1 MNSIRLLR
9 LALRGVN
16 TNRTRSF
23 LTVLG
28 ILIGVASVIV
38 LVSVGNGSAIAVAK
52 RFDALGTNTLT
63 VLPGGFGRGARQG
76 GGAQLS
82 MKDVVALRDPEYKS
96 VIRNVV
102 PVVSAQSI
110 VGTYAESTTTVA
122 RVTGTEP
129 EMVDAGNWDVQSG
142 RYFDNGEVEDRQRVV
157 VIGAR
162 VADNLFGTEIQ
173 PVGQQISLSN
183 IAFEI
188 VGVLTP
194 KGSSGNNDQDDIAF
208 IPITTA
214 QDTLVGRTNLNQIVV
229 QATSRKTTTD
239 AQGAVTTVLSS
250 RYPSNNGSSFAVLNQ
265 ASLLQS
271 SNDSSKTLT
280 VLLAAVAAI
289 SLLVGGIGIMNIMLV
304 TVTERTREIGIRK
317 AVGAPKGA
325 ILGQFL
331 FEASV
336 LGAVGGAL
344 GVAVGLIGSRFKVAG
359 TVPVVRWDSVA
370 LALFVAVAI
379 SVFFGFYPANR
390 AASMRPID
398 ALRHE

>member
-1 MNSIRLLR
+1 MNSVRLLR

-63 VLPGGFGRGARQG
+63 VLPGGFGRGARLG

-96 VIRNVV
+96 VVRNVV

-110 VGTYAESTTTVA
+110 VGTYAEATTTVA

-129 EMVDAGNWDVQSG
+129 AMVDAGNWDVQSG
-142 RYFDNGEVEDRQRVV
+142 RYFDSGEVEDRQRVA

-162 VADNLFGTEIQ
+162 VADNLFGSDIQ

-188 VGVLTP
+188 VGVLAP
-194 KGSSGNNDQDDIAF
+194 KGSSGNTDQDDIAF

-214 QDTLVGRTNLNQIVV
+214 QDTLIGRTNLNQIVV
-229 QATSRKTTTD
+229 QATSRKTTTE
-239 AQGAVTTVLSS
+239 AQAAVTTILAS

-344 GVAVGLIGSRFKVAG
+344 GVAVGLFGSRFKVAG
-359 TVPVVRWDSVA
+359 TVPVVRWDSVV

>member
-1 MNSIRLLR
+1 MNSVRLLR

-82 MKDVVALRDPEYKS
+82 MKDVIALRDPEYKS

-110 VGTYAESTTTVA
+110 VGTYAEATTTVA
-122 RVTGTEP
+122 RVAGTEP
-129 EMVDAGNWDVQSG
+129 AMVDAGNWDVQSG
-142 RYFDNGEVEDRQRVV
+142 RYFDSGEVEDRQRVV

-188 VGVLTP
+188 VGVLAP

-229 QATSRKTTTD
+229 QATSRKTTTE
-239 AQGAVTTVLSS
+239 AQAAVTTVLAS

-344 GVAVGLIGSRFKVAG
+344 GVAVGLFGSRFKVAG

>member
-1 MNSIRLLR
+1 MNTVRLLR
-9 LALRGVN
+9 LAMRGVN

-23 LTVLG
+23 LTILG

-82 MKDVVALRDPEYKS
+82 MKDVVALRDAEYKS

-110 VGTYAESTTTVA
+110 VGVYAEATTTVA

-142 RYFDNGEVEDRQRVV
+142 RYFDTGEVDDRQRVA

-183 IAFEI
+183 ISFEV

-214 QDTLVGRTNLNQIVV
+214 QDTLVGRTSLNQIVV
-229 QATSRKTTTD
+229 QATSRKTTTE
-239 AQGAVTTVLSS
+239 AQAAVTSVLAS

-344 GVAVGLIGSRFKVAG
+344 GVAVGLVGSRFKVAG

-370 LALFVAVAI
+370 LALCVAVAI

>member
-1 MNSIRLLR
+1 MSSVRLLR

-82 MKDVVALRDPEYKS
+82 MKDVIALRDPQYKS
-96 VIRNVV
+96 VVRNVV

-110 VGTYAESTTTVA
+110 VGTYAEATTTVA

-129 EMVDAGNWDVQSG
+129 EMVDAGNWEVQSG
-142 RYFDNGEVEDRQRVV
+142 RYFDSGEIEDRQRVV

-162 VADNLFGTEIQ
+162 VADNLFGTDIQ

-229 QATSRKTTTD
+229 QATSRKTTND
-239 AQGAVTTVLSS
+239 AQAAVTTVLSS

>member
-1 MNSIRLLR
+1 MNSVRLLR

-82 MKDVVALRDPEYKS
+82 MKDVIALRDPEYKS

-110 VGTYAESTTTVA
+110 VGTYAEATTTVA

-129 EMVDAGNWDVQSG
+129 AMVDAGNWEVQSG
-142 RYFDNGEVEDRQRVV
+142 RYFDSGEVDDRQRVV

-229 QATSRKTTTD
+229 QATSRKTTND
-239 AQGAVTTVLSS
+239 AQAAVSTVLSS

>member
-1 MNSIRLLR
+1 MNSVRLLR

-82 MKDVVALRDPEYKS
+82 MKDVIALRDPEYKS

-110 VGTYAESTTTVA
+110 VGTYAEATTTVA

-142 RYFDNGEVEDRQRVV
+142 RYFDSGEVEDRQRVA

-188 VGVLTP
+188 VGVLTS

-214 QDTLVGRTNLNQIVV
+214 QDTLVGRTSLNQIVV

-239 AQGAVTTVLSS
+239 AQGAVTTVLAS

-336 LGAVGGAL
+336 LGAAGGAL

>member
-1 MNSIRLLR
+1 MNAVRLLR
-9 LALRGVN
+9 LAMRGVN

-82 MKDVVALRDPEYKS
+82 MKDVVALRDPEYRS
-96 VIRNVV
+96 VVRNVV

-110 VGTYAESTTTVA
+110 VGTFAEATTTVA
-122 RVTGTEP
+122 RVSGTEP
-129 EMVDAGNWDVQSG
+129 EMVEAGNWDVQSG
-142 RYFDNGEVEDRQRVV
+142 RYFDAGELDDRQRVV
-157 VIGAR
+157 VVGAR
-162 VADNLFGTEIQ
+162 VADNLFGTEVQ

-183 IAFEI
+183 ISFEI

-194 KGSSGNNDQDDIAF
+194 KGSSGNTDQDDIAF

-214 QDTLVGRTNLNQIVV
+214 QDTLIGRSNLNQIVV
-229 QATSRKTTTD
+229 QATSRRTTTE
-239 AQGAVTTVLSS
+239 AQAAVTTVLSS

-317 AVGAPKGA
+317 AVGAPKSA

-336 LGAVGGAL
+336 LGAVGGAV
-344 GVAVGLIGSRFKVAG
+344 GVAVGLLGSRFTIAG
-359 TVPVVRWDSVA
+359 TVPVIRWDSVV
-370 LALFVAVAI
+370 LALFVAIAI

>member
-1 MNSIRLLR
+1 MSSVRLLR

-82 MKDVVALRDPEYKS
+82 MKDVIALRDPEYKF
-96 VIRNVV
+96 VVRNVV

-110 VGTYAESTTTVA
+110 VGTYAEATTTVA

-129 EMVDAGNWDVQSG
+129 EMVDAGNWEVQSG
-142 RYFDNGEVEDRQRVV
+142 RYFDSGEIEDRQRVV

-162 VADNLFGTEIQ
+162 VADNLFGTDIQ

-229 QATSRKTTTD
+229 QATSRKTTND
-239 AQGAVTTVLSS
+239 AQAAVTTVLSS

>member
-1 MNSIRLLR
+1 MNAFALVRV
-9 LALRGVN
+9 ALRGVN

-28 ILIGVASVIV
+28 ILIGVASVVV

-63 VLPGGFGRGARQG
+63 VFSGGFGRGARPG

-82 MKDVVALRDPEYKS
+82 MKDVVALRDTEYKS
-96 VIRNVV
+96 VIKNVV
-102 PVVSAQSI
+102 PIVSAQS
-110 VGTYAESTTTVA
+110 VVATFAESSTTVS
-122 RVTGTEP
+122 RVTGAEP
-129 EMVDAGNWDVQSG
+129 AIVDAGNWEVQSG
-142 RYFDNGEVEDRQRVV
+142 RFFDDGEIQDRTRVV
-157 VIGAR
+157 VLGAR
-162 VADNLFGTEIQ
+162 VADNLFGSEVQ
-173 PVGQQISLSN
+173 PVGQQVSFANIS
-183 IAFEI
+183 FDV

-194 KGSSGNNDQDDIAF
+194 KGSTGTQDQDDIAF
-208 IPITTA
+208 IPITAA
-214 QDTLVGRTNLNQIVV
+214 QDTIVGRTSLSQIVV

-239 AQGAVTTVLSS
+239 AQAAVTTVLSNLH
-250 RYPSNNGSSFAVLNQ
+250 PSNNGSSFAVLNQ

-271 SNDSSKTLT
+271 SSASSKTLT

-331 FEASV
+331 VEAAA
-336 LGAVGGAL
+336 LGSVGGLL
-344 GVAVGLIGSRFKVAG
+344 GVAIGILGSRFRIAG
-359 TVPVVRWDSVA
+359 TEPVLRYDSVV
-370 LALFVAVAI
+370 LAFGVAVVI
-379 SVFFGFYPANR
+379 SLFFGFYPANR

>member
-1 MNSIRLLR
+1 MNVRALIRV
-9 LALRGVN
+9 ALRGVN
-16 TNRTRSF
+16 TNRTRSV

-63 VLPGGFGRGARQG
+63 VFSGGFGRGARPG

-96 VIRNVV
+96 LIRNVV
-102 PVVSAQSI
+102 PVVNAQS
-110 VGTYAESTTTVA
+110 VVATYGDASTTISRTS
-122 RVTGTEP
+122 GTESA
-129 EMVDAGNWDVQSG
+129 MIDAGNWDVQSG
-142 RYFDNGEVEDRQRVV
+142 RFFDAGETSDRARVV
-157 VIGAR
+157 VLGAR
-162 VADNLFGTEIQ
+162 VADNLFGTDVQ
-173 PVGQQISLSN
+173 PVGQQVSLSN
-183 IAFEI
+183 VAFDV
-188 VGVLTP
+188 VGVLAS
-194 KGSSGNNDQDDIAF
+194 KGSSGTQDQDDVAF
-208 IPITTA
+208 LPITTA
-214 QDTLVGRTNLNQIVV
+214 QDTLVGRTSLSQIVV
-229 QATSRKTTTD
+229 QAASRKATTD
-239 AQGAVTTVLSS
+239 AQAAVTTVLTN

-271 SNDSSKTLT
+271 STASSKTLT

-317 AVGAPKGA
+317 AVGAPRRA

-331 FEASV
+331 LEAAV
-336 LGAVGGAL
+336 LGGIGGL
-344 GVAVGLIGSRFKVAG
+344 GGVAVGMFGSRFRIAG
-359 TVPVVRWDSVA
+359 TTPVVRVDSVFVA
-370 LALFVAVAI
+370 LAVAVVI
-379 SVFFGFYPANR
+379 SLFFGFYPANR

>member
-1 MNSIRLLR
+1 MNSVRLLR

-82 MKDVVALRDPEYKS
+82 MKDVIALRDPEYKS

-110 VGTYAESTTTVA
+110 VGTYAEATTTVA

-129 EMVDAGNWDVQSG
+129 AMVDAGNWEVQSG
-142 RYFDNGEVEDRQRVV
+142 RYFDSGEVDDRQRVV

-229 QATSRKTTTD
+229 QATSRKMTND
-239 AQGAVTTVLSS
+239 AQAAVSTVLSS

>member
-1 MNSIRLLR
+1 MNTVRLLR
-9 LALRGVN
+9 LAMRGVN

-23 LTVLG
+23 LTILG

-82 MKDVVALRDPEYKS
+82 MKDVVALRDAEYKS

-110 VGTYAESTTTVA
+110 VGVYAEATTTVA

-142 RYFDNGEVEDRQRVV
+142 RYFDTGEVDDRQRVA

-183 IAFEI
+183 ISFEV
-188 VGVLTP
+188 VGVLAP

-214 QDTLVGRTNLNQIVV
+214 QDTLVGRTSLNQIVV
-229 QATSRKTTTD
+229 QATSRKTTTE
-239 AQGAVTTVLSS
+239 AQAAVTSVLAS

-344 GVAVGLIGSRFKVAG
+344 GVAVGLVGSRFKVAG

-370 LALFVAVAI
+370 LALCVAVAI

>member
-1 MNSIRLLR
+1 MNTVRLLR
-9 LALRGVN
+9 LAMRGVN

-23 LTVLG
+23 LTILG

-82 MKDVVALRDPEYKS
+82 MKDVVALRDAEYKS

-110 VGTYAESTTTVA
+110 VGVYAEATTTVA

-129 EMVDAGNWDVQSG
+129 EMVDAGNWGVQSG
-142 RYFDNGEVEDRQRVV
+142 RYFDTGEVDDRQRVA

-183 IAFEI
+183 ISFEV

-214 QDTLVGRTNLNQIVV
+214 QDTLVGRTSLNQIVV
-229 QATSRKTTTD
+229 QATSRKTTTE
-239 AQGAVTTVLSS
+239 AQAAVTSVLAS

-344 GVAVGLIGSRFKVAG
+344 GVAVGLVGSRFKVAG

-370 LALFVAVAI
+370 LALCVAVAI